1 MGGALACGLVR
12 KGDFP
17 SGDLTVTARHAASL
31 KKFSS
36 LGIRTSLDNAEATAE
51 AEKVFIAVKP
61 WQIAE
66 VAAQIAPVSGNG
78 QSKADGA
85 KKHIVS
91 IAPGISP
98 EDLKRLFGQDAAI
111 SYAIPNTAAK
121 NGESMTFVSHVSATA
136 EMRKSL
142 EELLERVGKVSVVPT
157 EQLLAGTAAASCG
170 IAYALRYIS
179 AASEGALQA
188 GLEPE
193 VATGAIVQTVKG
205 AVSLMEKGSG
215 KASSGGS
222 MPDPEAE
229 IDKVTTPGGMTL
241 RGLAA
246 MEQAGFSDAV
256 RKGIAAGAAKGRR
269 IVVKVGSNVLTRDDG
284 SLDTTRVSSIVDQIA
299 ALKDRGF
306 DVVLVTSG
314 AVACGRAL
322 VGENR
327 KLDEVQRRQ
336 LYSAIGQVR
345 LMDLYSQFFG
355 DHGILVGQVLT
366 QKKNF
371 TGKKEYLNQRGC
383 VEVMLQSGVLP
394 VVNENDTVSITELMF
409 TDNDE
414 LSGLVA
420 AMVGAETLVILSNV
434 DGLWS
439 AEPGQK
445 GAHIIR
451 KVLPG
456 DSAESAILPSKSS
469 SGRGGMASKCLTAR
483 KAAGDGIHVLIA
495 NGKAPDIL
503 TRLFDDP
510 EGTVH
515 TEFVPAKNDSK

>member
-12 KGDFP
+12 SGVIP
-17 SGDLTVTARHAASL
+17 AGDLTVTARHQKSL
-31 KKFSS
+31 GRFAR
-36 LGIRTSLDNAEATAE
+36 LGIRTTLDNAEAAKG
-51 AEKVFIAVKP
+51 ADVVFLAVKP
-61 WQIAE
+61 WQMAE
-66 VAAQIAPVSGNG
+66 VASGIKDAVKG
-78 QSKADGA
+78 
-85 KKHIVS
+85 KHIVS
-91 IAPGISP
+91 IAPGVPP
-98 EDLKRLFGQDAAI
+98 EKLQEFFGKDAAL
-111 SYAIPNTAAK
+111 SYAIPNTAAA
-121 NGESMTFVSHVSATA
+121 NGESMTFVSHVNATA
-136 EMRKSL
+136 PMQKAL
-142 EELLERVGKVSVVPT
+142 EKLLEGVGKVSVVPVG
-157 EQLLAGTAAASCG
+157 QMRAGTATASCG

-179 AASEGALQA
+179 AAGDGAAQA
-188 GLEPE
+188 GLDREGS
-193 VATGAIVQTVKG
+193 TGVIVQTIKG
-205 AVSLMEKGSG
+205 AVSLLEN
-215 KASSGGS
+215 GGS
-222 MPDPEAE
+222 DPEAE

-246 MEQAGFSDAV
+246 MEQCGFSEAV
-256 RKGIAAGAAKGRR
+256 RKGIAAGASKGRR
-269 IVVKVGSNVLTRDDG
+269 IVVKVGSNVLTRNDG

-371 TGKKEYLNQRGC
+371 TGKKEYLNQRNC
-383 VEVMLQSGVLP
+383 MEVMLQSGVLP

-439 AEPGQK
+439 AEPGRK

-456 DSAESAILPSKSS
+456 DCAESVILPSKSS
-469 SGRGGMASKCLTAR
+469 SGRGGMASKCTTAR
-483 KAAGDGIHVLIA
+483 KAAEAGISVLIA